1 MKNPNGYG
9 SVYKLSGNRRKPYA
23 ARITI
28 GFKDNE
34 ATGKSY
40 PIYKFLGYYVTRKE
54 AITALALYNANPD
67 AVVTVNN
74 TLTPTNKITLH
85 KVFEE
90 WSEEHLTKLK
100 NSGTYYSSFK
110 VLEPLYDH
118 PFESL
123 KINDYEDIFNK
134 SKKNRPVLLIAK
146 SCLRQMYGYA
156 FRKGYIT
163 QADVNIPTYISLEHV
178 KSGKKE
184 GFRMVFTKKE
194 IATLWEH
201 QEDIGAKV
209 ILFMIYT
216 GLRISEV
223 AALQPEDV
231 HLEERYFDVR
241 ASKTEAGV
249 RKVPIAKKILP
260 FMKEWVE
267 SGSEFVVPLRGAAK
281 TTRKTASSNGFDATL
296 KNLGIQ
302 RHTQH
307 DTRHTCSSLLTEA
320 EVDLRFIELIIG
332 HQMKDITN
340 KVYANKLDISVLIEA
355 IDKI

>member
-28 GFKDNE
+28 GFKDNQ

-74 TLTPTNKITLH
+74 TLTPTNKITLY

-100 NSGTYYSSFK
+100 NTGTYYSSFK
-110 VLEPLYDH
+110 ILTHLYEYPL
-118 PFESL
+118 ESL
-123 KINDYEDIFNK
+123 KIKDYEDAFVKSGKNK
-134 SKKNRPVLLIAK
+134 PVLNVVKGTLK
-146 SCLRQMYGYA
+146 QMYGYA
-156 FRKGYIT
+156 FRKGYIS
-163 QADVNIPTYISLEHV
+163 QADVNIPTFISLENAN
-178 KSGKKE
+178 SGKREDLRK
-184 GFRMVFTKKE
+184 VFTKEE
-194 IATLWEH
+194 IEKLWDNKND
-201 QEDIGAKV
+201 QGAQI

-223 AALQPEDV
+223 AALKPKDV
-231 HLEERYFDVR
+231 NLEERYFEVK
-241 ASKTEAGV
+241 ASKTKAGL

-260 FMKEWVE
+260 FVTKWVE
-267 SGSEFVVPLRGAAK
+267 ADGEFVVPLNGRALV
-281 TTRKTASSNGFDATL
+281 TRKNANGNGLNEILRSLDM
-296 KNLGIQ
+296 K
-302 RHTQH
+302 HTQH
-307 DTRHTCSSLLTEA
+307 DSRHTFSCLLTEA
-320 EVDLRFIELIIG
+320 EVDFRFVELLMG
-332 HQMKDITN
+332 HQMKDVTN

-355 IDKI
+355 VDKI